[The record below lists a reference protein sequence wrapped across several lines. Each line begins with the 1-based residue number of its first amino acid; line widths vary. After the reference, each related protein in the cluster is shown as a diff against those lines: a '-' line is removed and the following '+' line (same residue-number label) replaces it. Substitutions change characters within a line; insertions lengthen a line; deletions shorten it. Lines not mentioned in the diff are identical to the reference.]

1 MSSSMDGRHCES
13 PPRALIHQ
21 GRHNSCPLGC
31 CQRSPATIPGSHSGW
46 AKRERIL
53 WPEPS
58 PVLMSRPIVPREHGV
73 ASTLFHSRGCRA
85 PAPSSSIQLRL
96 KSHCLSQLPF
106 WNIHP
111 ADRDSSAQG
120 TFPWKLRGLSGSKS
134 TRGPGSDGPTEQ
146 PGHHPA
152 GWPRTHCSYLPG
164 LHLHSSPLPSEAQ
177 QGLSERNL
185 LSSVSWSPAW
195 MSHLSLLGPPPF
207 G

>member
-21 GRHNSCPLGC
+21 GQHNSCPLGC
-31 CQRSPATIPGSHSGW
+31 CQRSPVTIPGSHSGW

-58 PVLMSRPIVPREHGV
+58 PVLTSCPIVHREHGV
-73 ASTLFHSRGCRA
+73 ASTLFHSRA
-85 PAPSSSIQLRL
+85 LAPSGCIQLRL

-111 ADRDSSAQG
+111 ADRDSSAQA
-120 TFPWKLRGLSGSKS
+120 TLPWKLRGLSGSKS
-134 TRGPGSDGPTEQ
+134 TRRPGSDGPTEQ

-152 GWPRTHCSYLPG
+152 GWPRTANRFECSLYMRGYCKWLNPYTLESDYLC
-164 LHLHSSPLPSEAQ
+164 SSFGSV
-177 QGLSERNL
+177 ERDKFHDI
-185 LSSVSWSPAW
+185 PY
-195 MSHLSLLGPPPF
+195 M
-207 G
+207 